1 MSKSEV
7 NPETLKKLQLKV
19 MQDVSA
25 SAIIPLMRIGDQLG
39 IFKKLGELGEVSPDD
54 LAKATALDERYL
66 REWLYAVSAA
76 GFATYNAEIKKFSL
90 TPEQV
95 AVFADDD
102 GPASMMGAYDM
113 LTGAIHN
120 EGQVKEAFQ
129 TGDGVD
135 YKDSCPI
142 CFQGTA
148 RFFKHKRRANCILFD
163 DKSGEGIACSL
174 SKRKVVQHL
183 AAI

>member
-1 MSKSEV
+1 MENTEI
-7 NPETLKKLQLKV
+7 NPETLKKLQLKI

-39 IFKKLGELGEVSPDD
+39 IFKKLSEIGEVSSNE
-54 LAKATALDERYL
+54 LAKATTLDERYL

-95 AVFADDD
+95 AVFAEDD
-102 GPASMMGAYDM
+102 GPASMIGAYDM

-120 EGQVKEAFQ
+120 ESQVKEAFK

-135 YKDSCPI
+135 YK
-142 CFQGTA
+142 
-148 RFFKHKRRANCILFD
+148 L
-163 DKSGEGIACSL
+163 SL
-174 SKRKVVQHL
+174 IH
-183 AAI
+183 I